1 MLRRFLMIKKLIF
14 PGSLFLLAYAL
25 WFSPDFNQ
33 IAAGVAIF
41 LFGMLSLEQGFQGF
55 TGGTLERILRVS
67 TNKRW
72 KSLMFGMFSTTLM
85 QSSSLVTVITISFL
99 SVGIL
104 DLAAGIGIIFGANL
118 GTTTGAWLIAG
129 LGLKVKIATYAM
141 PMLIFGIFL
150 VFQKNKSL
158 KAIGSILAGLGFLFL
173 GIHYMKEGFESFHDT
188 IDLAEYALVG
198 VKGLIVFTLI
208 GIGMTVIMQSSHAA
222 MVLIITALSVQQI
235 TYDNALALAIGSNIG
250 TTVTAIIGSMSANI
264 AGKRLAVAHLLFN
277 LVTALVALLMLEQF
291 MQAVDYI
298 ASAMNISDDDVTL
311 KLAIFHSL
319 FNLVGILIM
328 LPFIDLLVTQIERLL
343 KGKPVQIDK
352 PKYLNDEAMKFPDTV
367 VSAVHKETVRLYRH
381 ASHIILKTIGL
392 PSVGVFSDKDLDS
405 LLQVNDKLAAYDVDK
420 AYKNH
425 IKGIYSE
432 VIAFISQASFTWEM
446 KQSGKLYWLR
456 EANRHIVEAIKD
468 SKQLQHNLLLMNA
481 SSNTFIQQEYYKIR
495 YQIAALLRE
504 LDAFHLELE
513 ANEADIAFL
522 SFDVF
527 KVKIKEQN
535 EAMNQQIDQL
545 IREHKISATAG
556 TSLINDSAY
565 MYAIKRHLVDM
576 AETVFV
582 VQDCKLVTVERELA
596 LDDNEIADVIKEA
609 K

>member
-1 MLRRFLMIKKLIF
+1 MIKKLIF
-14 PGSLFLLAYAL
+14 PGSLLLLAYGL
-25 WFSPDFNQ
+25 WFSPDFTQ

-41 LFGMLSLEQGFQGF
+41 LFGMLFLEQGFQSF
-55 TGGTLERILRVS
+55 TGGTLERILRIS

-150 VFQKNKSL
+150 VFQKNKAL
-158 KAIGSILAGLGFLFL
+158 KAIGSILAGIGFLFL
-173 GIHYMKEGFESFHDT
+173 GIHYMKEGFDAFHDT
-188 IDLAEYALVG
+188 IDLAEYALTG
-198 VKGLIVFTLI
+198 VKGLVVFTLI
-208 GIGMTVIMQSSHAA
+208 GVGMTVIMQSSHAA

-250 TTVTAIIGSMSANI
+250 TTVTAIIGSMSANV

-277 LVTALVALLMLEQF
+277 LVTALVALVMLEQF
-291 MQAVDYI
+291 MSAVDYV
-298 ASAMNISDDDVTL
+298 ASAMSISPDDVTL

-328 LPFIDLLVTQIERLL
+328 LPFIDLLVNQIERLL
-343 KGKPVQIDK
+343 KDKPVQIDQ

-367 VSAVHKETVRLYRH
+367 VLAVHKETVRLYRH

-392 PSVGVFSDKDLDS
+392 SSVRVFSDKDLHV
-405 LLQVNDKLAAYDVDK
+405 LLNINDKLAAYDVDK

-456 EANRHIVEAIKD
+456 EANRHIVEAIKE
-468 SKQLQHNLLLMNA
+468 SKQLQHNLLLMNT
-481 SSNTFIQQEYYKIR
+481 SDNTFIQQEYYKIR
-495 YQIAALLRE
+495 YQIADLLRE
-504 LDAFHLELE
+504 LDIFRLQVESNDVE
-513 ANEADIAFL
+513 IAIL

-527 KVKIKEQN
+527 KVKIKEQD
-535 EAMNQQIDQL
+535 EAMNQKIDQL
-545 IREHKISATAG
+545 IREHKITAAAG

-576 AETVFV
+576 AETIFV
-582 VQDCKLVTVERELA
+582 VQEYKLGAVERELA
-596 LDDNEIADVIKEA
+596 LDDNEIAKVIKEA
-609 K
+609 

>member
-1 MLRRFLMIKKLIF
+1 MIKKLIF
-14 PGSLFLLAYAL
+14 CSSLLFLAYGL
-25 WFSPDFNQ
+25 WLSPDFSQ

-41 LFGMLSLEQGFQGF
+41 LFGMLFLEQGFQGF

-72 KSLMFGMFSTTLM
+72 RSLMFGMVSTTLM

-129 LGLKVKIATYAM
+129 LGLKVKIAAYAM
-141 PMLIFGIFL
+141 PMLIFGILL
-150 VFQKNKSL
+150 VFQKNKAL
-158 KAIGSILAGLGFLFL
+158 KAVGSILAGMGFLFL
-173 GIHYMKEGFESFHDT
+173 GIHYMKEGFDTFRDT
-188 IDLAEYALVG
+188 INLAEYALTG
-198 VKGLIVFTLI
+198 IKGLFVFTLI

-235 TYDNALALAIGSNIG
+235 TYENALALAIGSNIG

-264 AGKRLAVAHLLFN
+264 TGKRLAVAHLLFN
-277 LVTALVALLMLEQF
+277 LVTAIIAIFMLEQF
-291 MQAVDYI
+291 THMVDSV
-298 ASAMNISDDDVTL
+298 ASAMNIAANDATL

-319 FNLVGILIM
+319 FNLAGIVIM
-328 LPFIDLLVTQIERLL
+328 LPFIDLLVHQIEHLL
-343 KGKPVQIDK
+343 KGEQVQIDR

-367 VSAVHKETVRLYRH
+367 VLAVHKETVRLYRH
-381 ASHIILKTIGL
+381 ASHIILKTLGL
-392 PSVGVFSDKDLDS
+392 SSVRVFSEKDLHG
-405 LLQVNDKLAAYDVDK
+405 LLHINEKIAVYDVDK

-425 IKGIYSE
+425 IKDIYSE

-456 EANRHIVEAIKD
+456 ESNRHIVEAIKD
-468 SKQLQHNLLLMNA
+468 CKQLQHNLLLMN
-481 SSNTFIQQEYYKIR
+481 SSKNTFIQQEYYKIR
-495 YQIAALLRE
+495 YQIAELLRE
-504 LDAFHLELE
+504 LDVFRLQMESDE
-513 ANEADIAFL
+513 AETAVL

-527 KVKIKEQN
+527 KVKIKEQDA
-535 EAMNQQIDQL
+535 AMNEQIDQL
-545 IREHKISATAG
+545 IREHKITAAAG

-576 AETVFV
+576 AETIFV
-582 VQDCKLVTVERELA
+582 IQEYKLSEAERSIA
-596 LDDNEIADVIKEA
+596 LDDNELDEVLKGA
-609 K
+609 